1 MYLTGKIEIDPSQ
14 ITIYKKVKPTK
25 LFAKFVDIL
34 TFGSLSQK
42 REHETF
48 TAVAILQQL
57 NIALRSI
64 DIKNVIRLAVDDYD
78 FYIDEKGEED
88 DLEQAMF
95 QFKTKV
101 DPIESE
107 FFNTIYLVLEH
118 IEDSLKYLIEIA
130 IYRKHR
136 VGEYPIKIN
145 VNGVCTEF
153 KLKENEN
160 SEQLKKRL
168 ENIFS
173 SQESYDRFIKTQKQV
188 FGQLIDKLEVA
199 IKRFVKIDD
208 IKKIVTLQ
216 VIRPIET
223 ITSKEQLRHAR
234 YASPAFYGYFG
245 FDDFFFYSWLWSD
258 IMVSHNIYCND
269 FYLVDT
275 LGNNI
280 LKVGLMGFNAGASK
294 TLKTDS
300 AFEAP
305 KGGDITYFGYNDF
318 AGSLVSAKLIEQET
332 RGEDTG
338 SASEWLSGN
347 EYDDEGDGSYNSY
360 SSCGS
365 CSND

>member
-1 MYLTGKIEIDPSQ
+1 MYLTGKILIDPSQ

-48 TAVAILQQL
+48 TAVAILQQM

-64 DIKNVIRLAVDDYD
+64 NIKNVIRLAVDDYD

-95 QFKTKV
+95 QFKAKV

-118 IEDSLKYLIEIA
+118 IENSIKYLIEIA
-130 IYRKHR
+130 IYRKHKI
-136 VGEYPIKIN
+136 GEYPIKIN
-145 VNGVCTEF
+145 INGVCTEF
-153 KLKENEN
+153 KLNENEN
-160 SEQLKKRL
+160 VEQLKALL
-168 ENIFS
+168 ESIFA
-173 SQESYDRFIKTQKQV
+173 SQETYDKFIKNQKQV
-188 FGQLIDKLEVA
+188 FNQFIDNLEIA

-208 IKKIVTLQ
+208 IKKDVTVQ

-223 ITSKEQLRHAR
+223 ITSKEQMRHAR
-234 YASPAFYGYFG
+234 YANPAFYGYYA
-245 FDDFFFYSWLWSD
+245 FDEFFFYSWLWSD
-258 IMVSHNIYCND
+258 MMFTHNIYCND
-269 FYLVDT
+269 CYLVDT

-280 LKVGLMGFNAGASK
+280 MKVGLMGFNAGATK
-294 TLKTDS
+294 TLITDS
-300 AFEAP
+300 AFEPPA
-305 KGGDITYFGYNDF
+305 GGDITYFGYNDF

-332 RGEDTG
+332 RSDETG
-338 SASEWLSGN
+338 SANEWLAGD
-347 EYDDEGDGSYNSY
+347 EYYDEGEGSCNSC